1 MFCFFKLK
9 MTHEAFLKKPYTLYW
24 KPKYVRNAGNFTNV
38 LAGYR
43 ERYAAANSGSAVERR
58 IVANFNRNYTAWIQ
72 KAKEENN
79 KARKKLGSFR
89 NNLIAARRSG
99 NEAAIQAVMQKYNVS
114 AGSGSVRK
122 ASPARR
128 TSVSR
133 SAPPQR
139 SGKQRNTGNLRKM
152 MARRNLSLIKA
163 NLMAQKAVLE
173 RERNNLETKIFA
185 LIRKIGELPY

>member
-1 MFCFFKLK
+1 MG
-9 MTHEAFLKKPYTLYW
+9 HEAFLKKPYMNTW

-43 ERYAAANSGSAVERR
+43 ARYAAASRGSAVERR
-58 IVANFNRNYTAWIQ
+58 IVANFNRNYMAWLQ
-72 KAKEENN
+72 KAKEQSN
-79 KARKKLGSFR
+79 KERKQLGSFR
-89 NNLIAARRSG
+89 NNLMAARRSG
-99 NEAAIQAVMQKYNVS
+99 DEAAIQAVLQKYNVS
-114 AGSGSVRK
+114 AGSVRK

-128 TSVSR
+128 SSVTR
-133 SAPPQR
+133 SASPQR
-139 SGKQRNTGNLRKM
+139 SGKKRNTGNLRKM

-163 NLMAQKAVLE
+163 NLMAQKAALE